1 MKEIG
6 AMSTRQLL
14 LTRLAP
20 EAMVLIL
27 VYLVAAIT
35 LHLLPTGFNP
45 VTHELSDYANGP
57 YGWLM
62 TVGFLGLG
70 LGSLLLV
77 WIVARG
83 HDAGLLS
90 PVTLVLLGAWGAARF
105 LAAFFPDDLP
115 GAVPTVH
122 GRIHN
127 VLGALAFFS
136 ISIAMILASRS
147 FRREPR
153 WSSLSKLSLVLGVL
167 ALIATL
173 VFVGGVA
180 SSSPTHPVLGL
191 SERVFYVCAIVWL
204 LLVGSRIARTCT

>member
-1 MKEIG
+1 
-6 AMSTRQLL
+6 MSNRQLV

-20 EAMVLIL
+20 GAMIL
-27 VYLVAAIT
+27 VLVYPVAAIA

-77 WIVARG
+77 WILARG
-83 HDAGLLS
+83 QDAGLLS
-90 PVTLVLLGAWGAARF
+90 PATLVLLGVWGAARF
-105 LAAFFPDDLP
+105 LAAFFHDDLP

-122 GRIHN
+122 GRIHD
-127 VLGALAFFS
+127 VLAVLALLS
-136 ISIAMILASRS
+136 VSIAMILASRS

-153 WSSLSKLSLVLGVL
+153 WSSFGMMSLVLGLL

-173 VFVGGVA
+173 LFVGGVE

-191 SERVFYVCAIVWL
+191 LERVFYVCAIVWL
-204 LLVGSRIARTCT
+204 LLVGSRIARTRT

>member
-1 MKEIG
+1 MG
-6 AMSTRQLL
+6 HRQLV

-20 EAMVLIL
+20 GAMMLIL
-27 VYLVAAIT
+27 LYPVAAIT

-70 LGSLLLV
+70 LGLGSLLLV

-90 PVTLVLLGAWGAARF
+90 PATLLLLGVWGAARF
-105 LAAFFPDDLP
+105 LAAFFHDDLP
-115 GAVPTVH
+115 AAVPTVH

-136 ISIAMILASRS
+136 VSIAMILASRS
-147 FRREPR
+147 FRREPH
-153 WSSLSKLSLVLGVL
+153 WSSLSRLSRVLGVL

-173 VFVGGVA
+173 LFVGGVE

-204 LLVGSRIARTCT
+204 LLVGSRIARARN

>member
-1 MKEIG
+1 MG
-6 AMSTRQLL
+6 NRQLV

-20 EAMVLIL
+20 GAMMLIL
-27 VYLVAAIT
+27 LYPVAAIT

-90 PVTLVLLGAWGAARF
+90 PATLLLLGVWGAARF
-105 LAAFFPDDLP
+105 LAAFFHDDLP
-115 GAVPTVH
+115 AAVPTVH

-136 ISIAMILASRS
+136 VSIAMILASRS
-147 FRREPR
+147 FRREPH
-153 WSSLSKLSLVLGVL
+153 WSSLSRLSLVLGVL

-173 VFVGGVA
+173 LFVGGVE
-180 SSSPTHPVLGL
+180 SSSPTSGVRAVREGL
-191 SERVFYVCAIVWL
+191 LRMRDRLAAANWESNR
-204 LLVGSRIARTCT
+204 

>member
-6 AMSTRQLL
+6 AMGHRQLV

-20 EAMVLIL
+20 GAMMLIL
-27 VYLVAAIT
+27 LYPVAAIT

-90 PVTLVLLGAWGAARF
+90 PATLVLLGVWGAARF
-105 LAAFFPDDLP
+105 LAAFFHDDLP

-127 VLGALAFFS
+127 VLAALAFFS
-136 ISIAMILASRS
+136 VSVAMILASRS

-153 WSSLSKLSLVLGVL
+153 WSSLSMLSLVLGVL

-173 VFVGGVA
+173 LFVGGVE

-204 LLVGSRIARTCT
+204 LLIGSRIARARS

>member
-6 AMSTRQLL
+6 AMSNRQLV

-20 EAMVLIL
+20 GAMILIL

-77 WIVARG
+77 WILARG

-90 PVTLVLLGAWGAARF
+90 PATLLLLGVWGAARF
-105 LAAFFPDDLP
+105 LAAFFRDDLP

-127 VLGALAFFS
+127 VLG
-136 ISIAMILASRS
+136 MILASRG
-147 FRREPR
+147 FRRESR
-153 WSSLSKLSLVLGVL
+153 WSSLSRLSLVLGVL

-173 VFVGGVA
+173 LFVGGVE

-204 LLVGSRIARTCT
+204 LLVGSRIARTHT

>member
-6 AMSTRQLL
+6 AMGHRQLV

-20 EAMVLIL
+20 AAMMLIL
-27 VYLVAAIT
+27 LYPVAAIT

-90 PVTLVLLGAWGAARF
+90 RATLVLLGVWGAARF

-136 ISIAMILASRS
+136 VSIAMILASRS

-153 WSSLSKLSLVLGVL
+153 WSSLSRLSLVLGVL

-173 VFVGGVA
+173 LFVGGVE

-191 SERVFYVCAIVWL
+191 SERVFYICAIVWL
-204 LLVGSRIARTCT
+204 LLVGSRIARTRT

>member
-1 MKEIG
+1 MG
-6 AMSTRQLL
+6 HRQLV

-20 EAMVLIL
+20 GAMMLIL
-27 VYLVAAIT
+27 LYPVAAIT

-70 LGSLLLV
+70 LGLGSLLLV

-90 PVTLVLLGAWGAARF
+90 PATLLLLGVWGAARF
-105 LAAFFPDDLP
+105 LAAFFHDDLP
-115 GAVPTVH
+115 AAVPTVH

-136 ISIAMILASRS
+136 VSIAMILASRS
-147 FRREPR
+147 FRREPH
-153 WSSLSKLSLVLGVL
+153 WSSLSRLSRVLGVL

-173 VFVGGVA
+173 LFVGGVE
-180 SSSPTHPVLGL
+180 SRSPTHPVLGL

-204 LLVGSRIARTCT
+204 LLVGSRIARARN